1 MELIRIKSLLRLTAV
16 RQKALRSFHRAEQVQ
31 QAARLEE
38 ERQKAEPKV
47 ESYPAFLTLGI
58 SWSRFITLLTSK
70 PRTLCSSDILHL

>member
-1 MELIRIKSLLRLTAV
+1 M
-16 RQKALRSFHRAEQVQ
+16 RQEALRSFHRAEQVQ

-58 SWSRFITLLTSK
+58 SWSSFMLLTSK
-70 PRTLCSSDILHL
+70 PGTPRSSDILHL

>member
-16 RQKALRSFHRAEQVQ
+16 RQEALRSFHRAEQVQ

-47 ESYPAFLTLGI
+47 ESYPAFLTLG
-58 SWSRFITLLTSK
+58 TGALLTFCIYNTHSK
-70 PRTLCSSDILHL
+70 ATLSSRSV